1 MAKINNRLCDR
12 TSWKFNGI
20 LFTRMFGAKVYS
32 NPLFFYCRAF
42 EQRNEA
48 RGYKVIDE
56 GVHLCSLVLF
66 LFLGLYSTN
75 LTSMLILVNISLT
88 FCFVV
93 GEMRRREENDGVSSL
108 LSFVKG
114 KESEQ
119 HKVFFTQLL
128 KLSQNYSYFSDH
140 TLAKNKEKFTRQ

>member
-20 LFTRMFGAKVYS
+20 LFTRMFGAKIYS
-32 NPLFFYCRAF
+32 NPLLFYCGAF
-42 EQRNEA
+42 EQRNEG

-66 LFLGLYSTN
+66 LFLGLYTAQI
-75 LTSMLILVNISLT
+75 LHQLVNISLT

-119 HKVFFTQLL
+119 HKVLFTQLL
-128 KLSQNYSYFSDH
+128 KLFQNYSYFSDH